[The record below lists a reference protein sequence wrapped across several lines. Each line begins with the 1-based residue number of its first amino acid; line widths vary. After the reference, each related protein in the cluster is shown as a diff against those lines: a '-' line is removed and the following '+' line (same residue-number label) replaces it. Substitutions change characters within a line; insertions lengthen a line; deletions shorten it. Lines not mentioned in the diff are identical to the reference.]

1 MLASHATPATVE
13 REIKKYLEQDSKIKL
28 KHFYSDFSKQPY
40 IINFST
46 TDKFKSPKYDA
57 YEIALHNDL
66 KYPGKKF
73 LVNILKIKTKK
84 IK

>member
-1 MLASHATPATVE
+1 MTVE
-13 REIKKYLEQDSKIKL
+13 REIKKYLEDCYNIKL

-73 LVNILKIKTKK
+73 LVKILKLKK

>member
-13 REIKKYLEQDSKIKL
+13 REIQKYLEGCYNIKL
-28 KHFYSDFSKQPY
+28 KHFGSDFSKQPY

-46 TDKFKSPKYDA
+46 KDKFKSPKHDA
-57 YEIALHNDL
+57 YEIALHND
-66 KYPGKKF
+66 PGKKF
-73 LVNILKIKTKK
+73 LVNILKLKTKK